1 MEETMSKALEVN
13 DNTAQTQKRQ
23 PQRQSDDKRDDK
35 GNEQKLQGKALQV
48 NENSVE
54 DKEPAAGSPAPRR
67 NESAP

>member
-1 MEETMSKALEVN
+1 MSKALEVN

-23 PQRQSDDKRDDK
+23 PKRQSDDKR
-35 GNEQKLQGKALQV
+35 NEQKLQGKALQV